1 MLSKIIVPRLNA
13 AAFSLCMIGMT
24 SGEMLAVAILPINN
38 SVMTSYL
45 VILGLQIICFFISL
59 FYSFRIAKVDKQ
71 RLVQDSVDIQTDAPQ
86 VQIRLPERSVVV
98 AHEPTEIPEIS
109 ENVSVEPSEN
119 SKKRKSNFGQK
130 VVVVLK
136 DIKAQTFA
144 FWCLAV
150 SRIIVTAIF
159 KIYDSRSLVS
169 LMSIFGQEE
178 SVVRDNII
186 YQFVTAIGTLLVLA
200 FV

>member
-1 MLSKIIVPRLNA
+1 M
-13 AAFSLCMIGMT
+13 
-24 SGEMLAVAILPINN
+24 
-38 SVMTSYL
+38 
-45 VILGLQIICFFISL
+45 
-59 FYSFRIAKVDKQ
+59 
-71 RLVQDSVDIQTDAPQ
+71 
-86 VQIRLPERSVVV
+86 VV
-98 AHEPTEIPEIS
+98 AHEPAAVPEIS

-178 SVVRDNII
+178 SVVRNNII
-186 YQFVTAIGTLLVLA
+186 YQFVTAIGTLFVLA
-200 FV
+200 FIQPFIRKLQYFPIVAHLATMAAMVMFATSHDKVVMTVLSVCQGLSVGLYISTSVSI